1 MRAKRASQRAAA
13 LLCAAALLVNLIST
27 AWAASAFLRVG
38 SASAVP
44 GETRSVYVSGSNL
57 DKLAGVQGIV
67 SYDNTALELTGAAM
81 VGAFSALGTV
91 NTETAG
97 QVSFNGAC
105 LDGISG
111 SQNILRLDFR
121 VRPDAAAG
129 EYLLDIL
136 IENAYNTGLG
146 AVPLNGA
153 PGVFTVTEPQST
165 TKTLYFYSGSSVS
178 TLHKGEQVSITACTY
193 GSQGLAAGKLEFR
206 YDAAL
211 FTYVAAEPLAALSG
225 AVKSLDASRAGYVSA
240 AFASEEEIPGGELL
254 RLTLEAV
261 ADVDADTSVT
271 FAASE
276 LYDTALAAMNG
287 VGFTQA
293 LTLRKT
299 EVTPETPALRVTMP
313 AAARTDETITA
324 VAVLDSG
331 SGLAAADFCI
341 SYDTALLTCTG
352 VKVSAGMESVDGVCI
367 VTNPNFDGGQVKF
380 TFICEKGF
388 VDEAVLLTMTFQPE
402 KEGTVT
408 LTPAIATSAVG
419 ADRQPI
425 ALDMCAAS
433 CEVKDPFFEVT
444 FRDEDGTVL
453 SRQSVRYRA
462 AAVPPDAVKA
472 PDEAHHYELAGW
484 GGDYS
489 SITAD
494 AEFTARYTAIP
505 HTEVVDK
512 AVEPTCTKAGLTEGK
527 HCSVCGEVL
536 VEQEVVPAK
545 GHTEV
550 VDKAVEPTCTKTGLT
565 EGKHC
570 SVCGE
575 VLVEQTIVPA
585 KGHSWDSGKITIVPT
600 CTGTGVKTYTCTACA
615 ATRTETVSATGH
627 TVVTVAKVEPTCTQ
641 PGRAAGTKC
650 SVCGEVLSGL
660 TEIKATG
667 HTEVIDAA
675 VEPTCTKTGLTE
687 GKHCSVCNKVLV
699 KQTIVPAKGHSWD
712 SGKITIAPTC
722 TGTGVKTY
730 TCTACAATRTE
741 TVSATGHTVVTVA
754 KVEPTCTQPGR
765 AAGTKCSVCGEV
777 LSGLTEI
784 KATGHTEV
792 IDKAV
797 APTCTKTG
805 LTEGKHCSVCSAVL
819 VEQKVVPAKG
829 HIEVVD
835 KAVEPTCTET
845 GLTEGKHC
853 SVCGEVQVEQE
864 VVPAKGHTEVIDKAV
879 EPTCT
884 ETGLTEGK
892 HCSVCGAVLVE
903 QEIVPAKGH
912 TEVIDKTVKPT
923 CTETGLTEGKHCS
936 VCNKVLVKQTIVPAK
951 GHRWDG
957 GKITAAPT
965 CTGTGV
971 KTYTCTACAATRTE
985 TVSATGHTVV
995 TVAKVEPTCTQPGRA
1010 AGTKCSVC
1018 GEILSGLTEIKA
1030 TGHTEVIDAAVE
1042 PTCTETGL
1050 TEGKHCSVCNAVL
1063 VEQRVVPAKGHT
1075 EVVDKAVEPTCTE
1088 TGLAEGKHCSVCNA
1102 VLVEQ
1107 EVVPAKGHTEVID
1120 KAVEPTCTET
1130 GLTEGKRCS
1139 VCGEVLVKQEVVP
1152 AKGHTEVI
1160 DKAVEP
1166 TCTKMGLTEGKHCS
1180 VCNAVLVEQKVVPA
1194 KRHTEVIDKAVAPTC
1209 TKTGLTEGK
1218 HCSVCSAVL
1227 VEQEIVP
1234 AKGHIEVVDKA
1245 VEPTCT
1251 KTGLTEG
1258 KHCSVCSAVL
1268 VEQEIVPAKG
1278 HTEVVDKAVEP
1289 TCTETGLTEGKH
1301 CSVCGEVLVEQKVVP
1316 AKGHTEVIDKAVAPT
1331 CTKTGL
1337 TEGKHCSVC
1346 GEVLVEQEV
1355 VPAKGHTEVVDKAVE
1370 PTCTET
1376 GLTEGK
1382 HCSVCSAVLV
1392 EQEVVP
1398 AKGHTE
1404 VVDKAVEPTCTKTG
1418 LTEGKHC
1425 SVCGEVLVE
1434 QEVVPALGF
1443 TVSGSVAGVTDN
1455 AMVTLLKDGVVA
1467 ARGDVRADGGFLLSG
1482 LRIGAGTYTLRV
1494 DGGGCVAWEMPVAL
1508 SDDSG
1513 SANVACL
1520 LRRIGDV
1527 NGDGTGAEDALQCT
1541 LDLQTLYDYLALRQV
1556 PGSFCD
1562 SADAARNELLVRYFL
1577 RLADVNEDGQVDI
1590 LDYQRLY
1597 LLARNG

>member
-1 MRAKRASQRAAA
+1 MRAKCASRRAAA

-38 SASAVP
+38 SASAAP

-67 SYDNTALELTGAAM
+67 SYDSAALELTGAAM

-129 EYLLDIL
+129 EYLLGIL

-146 AVPLNGA
+146 TVPLSGA
-153 PGVFTVTEPQST
+153 SGVFTVTEPQST

-211 FTYVAAEPLAALSG
+211 FTCVAAEPLAALSG
-225 AVKSLDASRAGYVSA
+225 AVKSLDTSRAGYVSA

-324 VAVLDSG
+324 VAVLDRG

-352 VKVSAGMESVDGVCI
+352 VEVSAGMESVDGVCI

-388 VDEAVLLTMTFQPE
+388 VDEAVLLTMTFRPE

-408 LTPAIATSAVG
+408 LTPTVTTSAVG
-419 ADRQPI
+419 ADRRPI

-512 AVEPTCTKAGLTEGK
+512 AVEPTCTK
-527 HCSVCGEVL
+527 
-536 VEQEVVPAK
+536 
-545 GHTEV
+545 
-550 VDKAVEPTCTKTGLT
+550 
-565 EGKHC
+565 
-570 SVCGE
+570 
-575 VLVEQTIVPA
+575 
-585 KGHSWDSGKITIVPT
+585 
-600 CTGTGVKTYTCTACA
+600 
-615 ATRTETVSATGH
+615 
-627 TVVTVAKVEPTCTQ
+627 
-641 PGRAAGTKC
+641 
-650 SVCGEVLSGL
+650 
-660 TEIKATG
+660 
-667 HTEVIDAA
+667 
-675 VEPTCTKTGLTE
+675 
-687 GKHCSVCNKVLV
+687 
-699 KQTIVPAKGHSWD
+699 
-712 SGKITIAPTC
+712 
-722 TGTGVKTY
+722 
-730 TCTACAATRTE
+730 
-741 TVSATGHTVVTVA
+741 
-754 KVEPTCTQPGR
+754 
-765 AAGTKCSVCGEV
+765 
-777 LSGLTEI
+777 
-784 KATGHTEV
+784 
-792 IDKAV
+792 
-797 APTCTKTG
+797 
-805 LTEGKHCSVCSAVL
+805 
-819 VEQKVVPAKG
+819 
-829 HIEVVD
+829 
-835 KAVEPTCTET
+835 
-845 GLTEGKHC
+845 
-853 SVCGEVQVEQE
+853 
-864 VVPAKGHTEVIDKAV
+864 
-879 EPTCT
+879 
-884 ETGLTEGK
+884 
-892 HCSVCGAVLVE
+892 
-903 QEIVPAKGH
+903 
-912 TEVIDKTVKPT
+912 
-923 CTETGLTEGKHCS
+923 
-936 VCNKVLVKQTIVPAK
+936 
-951 GHRWDG
+951 
-957 GKITAAPT
+957 
-965 CTGTGV
+965 
-971 KTYTCTACAATRTE
+971 
-985 TVSATGHTVV
+985 
-995 TVAKVEPTCTQPGRA
+995 
-1010 AGTKCSVC
+1010 
-1018 GEILSGLTEIKA
+1018 
-1030 TGHTEVIDAAVE
+1030 
-1042 PTCTETGL
+1042 
-1050 TEGKHCSVCNAVL
+1050 
-1063 VEQRVVPAKGHT
+1063 
-1075 EVVDKAVEPTCTE
+1075 
-1088 TGLAEGKHCSVCNA
+1088 
-1102 VLVEQ
+1102 
-1107 EVVPAKGHTEVID
+1107 
-1120 KAVEPTCTET
+1120 
-1130 GLTEGKRCS
+1130 
-1139 VCGEVLVKQEVVP
+1139 
-1152 AKGHTEVI
+1152 
-1160 DKAVEP
+1160 
-1166 TCTKMGLTEGKHCS
+1166 
-1180 VCNAVLVEQKVVPA
+1180 
-1194 KRHTEVIDKAVAPTC
+1194 
-1209 TKTGLTEGK
+1209 TGLTEGK

-1227 VEQEIVP
+1227 VEQEI
-1234 AKGHIEVVDKA
+1234 
-1245 VEPTCT
+1245 
-1251 KTGLTEG
+1251 
-1258 KHCSVCSAVL
+1258 
-1268 VEQEIVPAKG
+1268 
-1278 HTEVVDKAVEP
+1278 
-1289 TCTETGLTEGKH
+1289 
-1301 CSVCGEVLVEQKVVP
+1301 
-1316 AKGHTEVIDKAVAPT
+1316 
-1331 CTKTGL
+1331 
-1337 TEGKHCSVC
+1337 
-1346 GEVLVEQEV
+1346 
-1355 VPAKGHTEVVDKAVE
+1355 
-1370 PTCTET
+1370 
-1376 GLTEGK
+1376 
-1382 HCSVCSAVLV
+1382 
-1392 EQEVVP
+1392 
-1398 AKGHTE
+1398 
-1404 VVDKAVEPTCTKTG
+1404 
-1418 LTEGKHC
+1418 
-1425 SVCGEVLVE
+1425 
-1434 QEVVPALGF
+1434 VPALGF

-1520 LRRIGDV
+1520 LLRIGDV

-1597 LLARNG
+1597 LLARNN

>member
-1 MRAKRASQRAAA
+1 MRAKRASRRAAA

-38 SASAVP
+38 SASAAP

-57 DKLAGVQGIV
+57 ESLAGVQGIV
-67 SYDNTALELTGAAM
+67 SYDDTALELTGAAM

-97 QVSFNGAC
+97 QVSFNGTC

-111 SQNILRLDFR
+111 SQSILRLDFR

-136 IENAYNTGLG
+136 IENAYNTDPV
-146 AVPLNGA
+146 AVPLSGA
-153 PGVFTVTEPQST
+153 SGVFTVTEPQST

-178 TLHKGEQVSITACTY
+178 TLHKGEQVSITARTN

-211 FTYVAAEPLAALSG
+211 FTCVAAEPLAALSG
-225 AVKSLDASRAGYVSA
+225 AVKSLDTSRAGYVSA

-287 VGFTQA
+287 IGFTQA

-313 AAARTDETITA
+313 AAARTDKTITA
-324 VAVLDSG
+324 VAVLDRG

-352 VKVSAGMESVDGVCI
+352 VKVNAGTESADSVYI
-367 VTNPNFDGGQVKF
+367 ETNPHTDGGQVKF

-388 VDEAVLLTMTFQPE
+388 ADEAVLLTMTFQPE

-419 ADRQPI
+419 ADRRPI

-512 AVEPTCTKAGLTEGK
+512 AVEPTCTK
-527 HCSVCGEVL
+527 
-536 VEQEVVPAK
+536 
-545 GHTEV
+545 
-550 VDKAVEPTCTKTGLT
+550 
-565 EGKHC
+565 
-570 SVCGE
+570 
-575 VLVEQTIVPA
+575 
-585 KGHSWDSGKITIVPT
+585 
-600 CTGTGVKTYTCTACA
+600 
-615 ATRTETVSATGH
+615 
-627 TVVTVAKVEPTCTQ
+627 
-641 PGRAAGTKC
+641 
-650 SVCGEVLSGL
+650 
-660 TEIKATG
+660 
-667 HTEVIDAA
+667 
-675 VEPTCTKTGLTE
+675 
-687 GKHCSVCNKVLV
+687 
-699 KQTIVPAKGHSWD
+699 
-712 SGKITIAPTC
+712 
-722 TGTGVKTY
+722 
-730 TCTACAATRTE
+730 
-741 TVSATGHTVVTVA
+741 
-754 KVEPTCTQPGR
+754 
-765 AAGTKCSVCGEV
+765 
-777 LSGLTEI
+777 
-784 KATGHTEV
+784 
-792 IDKAV
+792 
-797 APTCTKTG
+797 
-805 LTEGKHCSVCSAVL
+805 
-819 VEQKVVPAKG
+819 
-829 HIEVVD
+829 
-835 KAVEPTCTET
+835 
-845 GLTEGKHC
+845 
-853 SVCGEVQVEQE
+853 
-864 VVPAKGHTEVIDKAV
+864 
-879 EPTCT
+879 
-884 ETGLTEGK
+884 
-892 HCSVCGAVLVE
+892 
-903 QEIVPAKGH
+903 
-912 TEVIDKTVKPT
+912 
-923 CTETGLTEGKHCS
+923 
-936 VCNKVLVKQTIVPAK
+936 
-951 GHRWDG
+951 
-957 GKITAAPT
+957 
-965 CTGTGV
+965 
-971 KTYTCTACAATRTE
+971 
-985 TVSATGHTVV
+985 
-995 TVAKVEPTCTQPGRA
+995 
-1010 AGTKCSVC
+1010 
-1018 GEILSGLTEIKA
+1018 
-1030 TGHTEVIDAAVE
+1030 
-1042 PTCTETGL
+1042 
-1050 TEGKHCSVCNAVL
+1050 
-1063 VEQRVVPAKGHT
+1063 
-1075 EVVDKAVEPTCTE
+1075 
-1088 TGLAEGKHCSVCNA
+1088 
-1102 VLVEQ
+1102 
-1107 EVVPAKGHTEVID
+1107 
-1120 KAVEPTCTET
+1120 
-1130 GLTEGKRCS
+1130 
-1139 VCGEVLVKQEVVP
+1139 
-1152 AKGHTEVI
+1152 
-1160 DKAVEP
+1160 
-1166 TCTKMGLTEGKHCS
+1166 
-1180 VCNAVLVEQKVVPA
+1180 
-1194 KRHTEVIDKAVAPTC
+1194 
-1209 TKTGLTEGK
+1209 
-1218 HCSVCSAVL
+1218 
-1227 VEQEIVP
+1227 
-1234 AKGHIEVVDKA
+1234 
-1245 VEPTCT
+1245 
-1251 KTGLTEG
+1251 
-1258 KHCSVCSAVL
+1258 
-1268 VEQEIVPAKG
+1268 
-1278 HTEVVDKAVEP
+1278 
-1289 TCTETGLTEGKH
+1289 
-1301 CSVCGEVLVEQKVVP
+1301 
-1316 AKGHTEVIDKAVAPT
+1316 
-1331 CTKTGL
+1331 
-1337 TEGKHCSVC
+1337 
-1346 GEVLVEQEV
+1346 
-1355 VPAKGHTEVVDKAVE
+1355 
-1370 PTCTET
+1370 T

-1404 VVDKAVEPTCTKTG
+1404 VVEKAVEPTCTKTG

-1434 QEVVPALGF
+1434 QEVVKAKGHTEVIDGAVEPTCTKTGLTEGKHCSVCGEVLVEQEVVPELGF

-1520 LRRIGDV
+1520 LLRIGDV

>member
-1 MRAKRASQRAAA
+1 MKAKRASQRAAA

-38 SASAVP
+38 SASAAP

-67 SYDNTALELTGAAM
+67 SYDSAALELTGAAM

-91 NTETAG
+91 NAETAG

-111 SQNILRLDFR
+111 SQSILRLDFR
-121 VRPDAAAG
+121 VKADAAAG
-129 EYLLDIL
+129 DYLLDIL
-136 IENAYNTGLG
+136 IENAYNTGLT
-146 AVPLNGA
+146 AVPLNGVS
-153 PGVFTVTEPQST
+153 GVFTVTEPQST

-178 TLHKGEQVSITACTY
+178 TLHKGEQVSITARTY

-211 FTYVAAEPLAALSG
+211 FTCVAAEPLAALSG

-254 RLTLEAV
+254 RLTLEAA

-313 AAARTDETITA
+313 AAARTDETITV
-324 VAVLDSG
+324 VAVLDRG

-352 VKVSAGMESVDGVCI
+352 VKVSAGMESADSVYI
-367 VTNPNFDGGQVKF
+367 ETNPHTDGGQVKF
-380 TFICEKGF
+380 TFICAKGF
-388 VDEAVLLTMTFQPE
+388 ADGAELVTMTFQPK
-402 KEGTVT
+402 KEGAVT
-408 LTPAIATSAVG
+408 LTPTVTTSAVG
-419 ADRQPI
+419 ADRRPI

-433 CEVKDPFFEVT
+433 CEVKDPFFAVT

-512 AVEPTCTKAGLTEGK
+512 AVEPTCTETGLTEGKHCSVCGEVLMEQKVVPAKGHRWDGGKITAAPTCTKTGVKTYTCTECAATKTETVSATGHTAVAVAKVEPTCTQPGRAAGTKCSVCGEVLSGLTEIKATGHTEVIDKAVEPTCTETGMTEGKHCSVCSAVLVEQKVVPAKGHTEVVDKAVEPTCTKTGLTEGK

-570 SVCGE
+570 SVC
-575 VLVEQTIVPA
+575 
-585 KGHSWDSGKITIVPT
+585 
-600 CTGTGVKTYTCTACA
+600 
-615 ATRTETVSATGH
+615 SA
-627 TVVTVAKVEPTCTQ
+627 
-641 PGRAAGTKC
+641 
-650 SVCGEVLSGL
+650 
-660 TEIKATG
+660 
-667 HTEVIDAA
+667 
-675 VEPTCTKTGLTE
+675 
-687 GKHCSVCNKVLV
+687 
-699 KQTIVPAKGHSWD
+699 
-712 SGKITIAPTC
+712 
-722 TGTGVKTY
+722 
-730 TCTACAATRTE
+730 
-741 TVSATGHTVVTVA
+741 
-754 KVEPTCTQPGR
+754 
-765 AAGTKCSVCGEV
+765 
-777 LSGLTEI
+777 
-784 KATGHTEV
+784 
-792 IDKAV
+792 
-797 APTCTKTG
+797 
-805 LTEGKHCSVCSAVL
+805 
-819 VEQKVVPAKG
+819 
-829 HIEVVD
+829 
-835 KAVEPTCTET
+835 
-845 GLTEGKHC
+845 
-853 SVCGEVQVEQE
+853 
-864 VVPAKGHTEVIDKAV
+864 
-879 EPTCT
+879 
-884 ETGLTEGK
+884 
-892 HCSVCGAVLVE
+892 
-903 QEIVPAKGH
+903 
-912 TEVIDKTVKPT
+912 
-923 CTETGLTEGKHCS
+923 
-936 VCNKVLVKQTIVPAK
+936 
-951 GHRWDG
+951 
-957 GKITAAPT
+957 
-965 CTGTGV
+965 
-971 KTYTCTACAATRTE
+971 
-985 TVSATGHTVV
+985 
-995 TVAKVEPTCTQPGRA
+995 
-1010 AGTKCSVC
+1010 
-1018 GEILSGLTEIKA
+1018 
-1030 TGHTEVIDAAVE
+1030 
-1042 PTCTETGL
+1042 
-1050 TEGKHCSVCNAVL
+1050 
-1063 VEQRVVPAKGHT
+1063 
-1075 EVVDKAVEPTCTE
+1075 
-1088 TGLAEGKHCSVCNA
+1088 
-1102 VLVEQ
+1102 
-1107 EVVPAKGHTEVID
+1107 
-1120 KAVEPTCTET
+1120 
-1130 GLTEGKRCS
+1130 
-1139 VCGEVLVKQEVVP
+1139 VLVKQEVVP
-1152 AKGHTEVI
+1152 AKEHTEVI
-1160 DKAVEP
+1160 DKAVE
-1166 TCTKMGLTEGKHCS
+1166 
-1180 VCNAVLVEQKVVPA
+1180 
-1194 KRHTEVIDKAVAPTC
+1194 PTC

-1227 VEQEIVP
+1227 VEQEVVK
-1234 AKGHIEVVDKA
+1234 AKGHTEVIDKA

-1251 KTGLTEG
+1251 ETGLTEG

-1278 HTEVVDKAVEP
+1278 HTEVVDKA
-1289 TCTETGLTEGKH
+1289 
-1301 CSVCGEVLVEQKVVP
+1301 
-1316 AKGHTEVIDKAVAPT
+1316 A
-1331 CTKTGL
+1331 
-1337 TEGKHCSVC
+1337 
-1346 GEVLVEQEV
+1346 
-1355 VPAKGHTEVVDKAVE
+1355 E

-1392 EQEVVP
+1392 EQEVVK

-1404 VVDKAVEPTCTKTG
+1404 VIDGAVAPTCTKTGLTEGKHCSVCSAVLVEQEVVKAKGHTEAIDKAVEPTCTKTG

-1434 QEVVPALGF
+1434 QEIVPALGF

-1513 SANVACL
+1513 SANVDCL

-1562 SADAARNELLVRYFL
+1562 SADAARNEQLVRYFL

>member
-1 MRAKRASQRAAA
+1 MRAKRASRRAAA
-13 LLCAAALLVNLIST
+13 LLCAAALLVNLISA

-38 SASAVP
+38 SASAAP

-57 DKLAGVQGIV
+57 EALAGVQGIV
-67 SYDNTALELTGAAM
+67 SYDDTALELTGAAM

-97 QVSFNGAC
+97 QVSFNGTC

-129 EYLLDIL
+129 EYLLGIL
-136 IENAYNTGLG
+136 IENAYNTGLVTVSLSG
-146 AVPLNGA
+146 AS
-153 PGVFTVTEPQST
+153 GVFTVTEPQST

-178 TLHKGEQVSITACTY
+178 TLHKGEQVSITARTY

-211 FTYVAAEPLAALSG
+211 FTCVAAEPLSALSG
-225 AVKSLDASRAGYVSA
+225 AMKSLDTSRAGYVSA

-313 AAARTDETITA
+313 AAARTNETITA
-324 VAVLDSG
+324 VATLDSG

-367 VTNPNFDGGQVKF
+367 ETNPHTDGGQVKF
-380 TFICEKGF
+380 TFICAKGF
-388 VDEAVLLTMTFQPE
+388 ADGAELVTVTFQPK
-402 KEGTVT
+402 KEGAVT

-419 ADRQPI
+419 ADRRPI
-425 ALDMCAAS
+425 TLDMCAAS

-472 PDEAHHYELAGW
+472 PDAAHHYELAGW

-512 AVEPTCTKAGLTEGK
+512 AVEPTCT
-527 HCSVCGEVL
+527 
-536 VEQEVVPAK
+536 
-545 GHTEV
+545 
-550 VDKAVEPTCTKTGLT
+550 
-565 EGKHC
+565 
-570 SVCGE
+570 
-575 VLVEQTIVPA
+575 
-585 KGHSWDSGKITIVPT
+585 
-600 CTGTGVKTYTCTACA
+600 
-615 ATRTETVSATGH
+615 
-627 TVVTVAKVEPTCTQ
+627 
-641 PGRAAGTKC
+641 
-650 SVCGEVLSGL
+650 
-660 TEIKATG
+660 
-667 HTEVIDAA
+667 
-675 VEPTCTKTGLTE
+675 
-687 GKHCSVCNKVLV
+687 
-699 KQTIVPAKGHSWD
+699 
-712 SGKITIAPTC
+712 
-722 TGTGVKTY
+722 
-730 TCTACAATRTE
+730 
-741 TVSATGHTVVTVA
+741 
-754 KVEPTCTQPGR
+754 
-765 AAGTKCSVCGEV
+765 
-777 LSGLTEI
+777 
-784 KATGHTEV
+784 
-792 IDKAV
+792 
-797 APTCTKTG
+797 
-805 LTEGKHCSVCSAVL
+805 
-819 VEQKVVPAKG
+819 
-829 HIEVVD
+829 
-835 KAVEPTCTET
+835 
-845 GLTEGKHC
+845 
-853 SVCGEVQVEQE
+853 
-864 VVPAKGHTEVIDKAV
+864 
-879 EPTCT
+879 
-884 ETGLTEGK
+884 
-892 HCSVCGAVLVE
+892 
-903 QEIVPAKGH
+903 
-912 TEVIDKTVKPT
+912 
-923 CTETGLTEGKHCS
+923 
-936 VCNKVLVKQTIVPAK
+936 
-951 GHRWDG
+951 
-957 GKITAAPT
+957 
-965 CTGTGV
+965 
-971 KTYTCTACAATRTE
+971 
-985 TVSATGHTVV
+985 
-995 TVAKVEPTCTQPGRA
+995 
-1010 AGTKCSVC
+1010 
-1018 GEILSGLTEIKA
+1018 
-1030 TGHTEVIDAAVE
+1030 
-1042 PTCTETGL
+1042 ETGL

-1063 VEQRVVPAKGHT
+1063 VEQKVIPAKGHT
-1075 EVVDKAVEPTCTE
+1075 EVV
-1088 TGLAEGKHCSVCNA
+1088 
-1102 VLVEQ
+1102 
-1107 EVVPAKGHTEVID
+1107 
-1120 KAVEPTCTET
+1120 
-1130 GLTEGKRCS
+1130 
-1139 VCGEVLVKQEVVP
+1139 
-1152 AKGHTEVI
+1152 
-1160 DKAVEP
+1160 
-1166 TCTKMGLTEGKHCS
+1166 
-1180 VCNAVLVEQKVVPA
+1180 
-1194 KRHTEVIDKAVAPTC
+1194 DKAVAPTC

-1227 VEQEIVP
+1227 VEQE
-1234 AKGHIEVVDKA
+1234 
-1245 VEPTCT
+1245 
-1251 KTGLTEG
+1251 
-1258 KHCSVCSAVL
+1258 
-1268 VEQEIVPAKG
+1268 
-1278 HTEVVDKAVEP
+1278 
-1289 TCTETGLTEGKH
+1289 
-1301 CSVCGEVLVEQKVVP
+1301 VVP

-1346 GEVLVEQEV
+1346 GEVLVEQKV
-1355 VPAKGHTEVVDKAVE
+1355 VPE
-1370 PTCTET
+1370 
-1376 GLTEGK
+1376 
-1382 HCSVCSAVLV
+1382 
-1392 EQEVVP
+1392 
-1398 AKGHTE
+1398 
-1404 VVDKAVEPTCTKTG
+1404 
-1418 LTEGKHC
+1418 
-1425 SVCGEVLVE
+1425 
-1434 QEVVPALGF
+1434 LGF

-1520 LRRIGDV
+1520 LLRIGDV

-1597 LLARNG
+1597 LLARNS

>member
-1 MRAKRASQRAAA
+1 MKAKRASRRAAA

-38 SASAVP
+38 SASAAP

-67 SYDNTALELTGAAM
+67 SYDDTALELTGAAM

-129 EYLLDIL
+129 DYLLDIL
-136 IENAYNTGLG
+136 IENAYNTGLTT
-146 AVPLNGA
+146 VPLNGVS
-153 PGVFTVTEPQST
+153 GVFTVTEPQST
-165 TKTLYFYSGSSVS
+165 TKTLYFYGSSNAS
-178 TLHKGEQVSITACTY
+178 TLHKGEQVSITARTY

-211 FTYVAAEPLAALSG
+211 FTCVAAEPLSALSG
-225 AVKSLDASRAGYVSA
+225 AVKSLDTSRAGYVSA

-367 VTNPNFDGGQVKF
+367 ETNPKIDGGQVKF
-380 TFICEKGF
+380 TFICAKGF
-388 VDEAVLLTMTFQPE
+388 ADGAELVTVTFQPK
-402 KEGTVT
+402 KEGAVT
-408 LTPAIATSAVG
+408 LTPTVTTSAVG
-419 ADRQPI
+419 ADRRPI

-472 PDEAHHYELAGW
+472 PDEAHHYGLAGW

-512 AVEPTCTKAGLTEGK
+512 AVAPTCTKTGLTEGK
-527 HCSVCGEVL
+527 HCSVCNAVL
-536 VEQEVVPAK
+536 VEQKVVPAK

-550 VDKAVEPTCTKTGLT
+550 IDKAVEPTCTKTGLT

-570 SVCGE
+570 SVCNA
-575 VLVEQTIVPA
+575 VLVKQEV
-585 KGHSWDSGKITIVPT
+585 
-600 CTGTGVKTYTCTACA
+600 VKAN
-615 ATRTETVSATGH
+615 
-627 TVVTVAKVEPTCTQ
+627 
-641 PGRAAGTKC
+641 
-650 SVCGEVLSGL
+650 
-660 TEIKATG
+660 G
-667 HTEVIDAA
+667 HTEV
-675 VEPTCTKTGLTE
+675 V
-687 GKHCSVCNKVLV
+687 
-699 KQTIVPAKGHSWD
+699 
-712 SGKITIAPTC
+712 
-722 TGTGVKTY
+722 
-730 TCTACAATRTE
+730 
-741 TVSATGHTVVTVA
+741 
-754 KVEPTCTQPGR
+754 
-765 AAGTKCSVCGEV
+765 
-777 LSGLTEI
+777 
-784 KATGHTEV
+784 
-792 IDKAV
+792 DKAV

-805 LTEGKHCSVCSAVL
+805 LTEGKHCSVCNAVL
-819 VEQKVVPAKG
+819 VEQEVVKAKG

-835 KAVEPTCTET
+835 KAVEPTCT
-845 GLTEGKHC
+845 K
-853 SVCGEVQVEQE
+853 
-864 VVPAKGHTEVIDKAV
+864 
-879 EPTCT
+879 
-884 ETGLTEGK
+884 
-892 HCSVCGAVLVE
+892 
-903 QEIVPAKGH
+903 
-912 TEVIDKTVKPT
+912 
-923 CTETGLTEGKHCS
+923 TGLTEGKHCS

-985 TVSATGHTVV
+985 TVSATGHTAVA
-995 TVAKVEPTCTQPGRA
+995 VAKVEPTCTQPGRA

-1018 GEILSGLTEIKA
+1018 GGVLSGLTEIKA
-1030 TGHTEVIDAAVE
+1030 TGHTEVIDAAV
-1042 PTCTETGL
+1042 
-1050 TEGKHCSVCNAVL
+1050 A
-1063 VEQRVVPAKGHT
+1063 
-1075 EVVDKAVEPTCTE
+1075 
-1088 TGLAEGKHCSVCNA
+1088 
-1102 VLVEQ
+1102 
-1107 EVVPAKGHTEVID
+1107 
-1120 KAVEPTCTET
+1120 
-1130 GLTEGKRCS
+1130 
-1139 VCGEVLVKQEVVP
+1139 
-1152 AKGHTEVI
+1152 
-1160 DKAVEP
+1160 
-1166 TCTKMGLTEGKHCS
+1166 
-1180 VCNAVLVEQKVVPA
+1180 
-1194 KRHTEVIDKAVAPTC
+1194 
-1209 TKTGLTEGK
+1209 
-1218 HCSVCSAVL
+1218 
-1227 VEQEIVP
+1227 
-1234 AKGHIEVVDKA
+1234 
-1245 VEPTCT
+1245 
-1251 KTGLTEG
+1251 
-1258 KHCSVCSAVL
+1258 
-1268 VEQEIVPAKG
+1268 
-1278 HTEVVDKAVEP
+1278 
-1289 TCTETGLTEGKH
+1289 
-1301 CSVCGEVLVEQKVVP
+1301 
-1316 AKGHTEVIDKAVAPT
+1316 
-1331 CTKTGL
+1331 
-1337 TEGKHCSVC
+1337 
-1346 GEVLVEQEV
+1346 
-1355 VPAKGHTEVVDKAVE
+1355 

-1392 EQEVVP
+1392 EQEVVK
-1398 AKGHTE
+1398 ANGHTE
-1404 VVDKAVEPTCTKTG
+1404 VVDKAVTPTCTKTG

-1425 SVCGEVLVE
+1425 SVCSSVLVE
-1434 QEVVPALGF
+1434 QEIVPALGF

-1494 DGGGCVAWEMPVAL
+1494 DSGGCVAWEMPVAL

-1520 LRRIGDV
+1520 LLRIGDV

-1562 SADAARNELLVRYFL
+1562 SADGARNELLVRYFL

>member
-1 MRAKRASQRAAA
+1 MKAKRASQRAAA

-38 SASAVP
+38 SASAAP
-44 GETRSVYVSGSNL
+44 GETHSVYVSGSNL
-57 DKLAGVQGIV
+57 EALAGVQGIV
-67 SYDNTALELTGAAM
+67 SYDDTALELAGAAM

-136 IENAYNTGLG
+136 IENAYNTGLVTVSLSG
-146 AVPLNGA
+146 AS
-153 PGVFTVTEPQST
+153 GVFTVTEPQST

-178 TLHKGEQVSITACTY
+178 TLHKGEQVSITARTY

-211 FTYVAAEPLAALSG
+211 FTCVAAEPLSALSG
-225 AVKSLDASRAGYVSA
+225 AMKSLDTSRAGYVSA

-313 AAARTDETITA
+313 AAARTDEAITA
-324 VAVLDSG
+324 VAVLDRG

-352 VKVSAGMESVDGVCI
+352 VEKSADMENADGVCI
-367 VTNPNFDGGQVKF
+367 ETNPKIDGGQVKF
-380 TFICEKGF
+380 TFICAKGF
-388 VDEAVLLTMTFQPE
+388 ADGAELVTMTFQPK
-402 KEGTVT
+402 KEGAVT
-408 LTPAIATSAVG
+408 LTPTVTTSAVG
-419 ADRQPI
+419 ADRRPI

-512 AVEPTCTKAGLTEGK
+512 AVEPTCTKTGLTEGK

-536 VEQEVVPAK
+536 VEQEVVKAK

-550 VDKAVEPTCTKTGLT
+550 VDKAVEPTCTK
-565 EGKHC
+565 
-570 SVCGE
+570 
-575 VLVEQTIVPA
+575 
-585 KGHSWDSGKITIVPT
+585 
-600 CTGTGVKTYTCTACA
+600 
-615 ATRTETVSATGH
+615 
-627 TVVTVAKVEPTCTQ
+627 
-641 PGRAAGTKC
+641 
-650 SVCGEVLSGL
+650 
-660 TEIKATG
+660 
-667 HTEVIDAA
+667 
-675 VEPTCTKTGLTE
+675 
-687 GKHCSVCNKVLV
+687 
-699 KQTIVPAKGHSWD
+699 
-712 SGKITIAPTC
+712 
-722 TGTGVKTY
+722 
-730 TCTACAATRTE
+730 
-741 TVSATGHTVVTVA
+741 
-754 KVEPTCTQPGR
+754 
-765 AAGTKCSVCGEV
+765 
-777 LSGLTEI
+777 
-784 KATGHTEV
+784 
-792 IDKAV
+792 
-797 APTCTKTG
+797 
-805 LTEGKHCSVCSAVL
+805 
-819 VEQKVVPAKG
+819 
-829 HIEVVD
+829 
-835 KAVEPTCTET
+835 
-845 GLTEGKHC
+845 
-853 SVCGEVQVEQE
+853 
-864 VVPAKGHTEVIDKAV
+864 
-879 EPTCT
+879 
-884 ETGLTEGK
+884 
-892 HCSVCGAVLVE
+892 
-903 QEIVPAKGH
+903 
-912 TEVIDKTVKPT
+912 
-923 CTETGLTEGKHCS
+923 
-936 VCNKVLVKQTIVPAK
+936 
-951 GHRWDG
+951 
-957 GKITAAPT
+957 
-965 CTGTGV
+965 
-971 KTYTCTACAATRTE
+971 
-985 TVSATGHTVV
+985 
-995 TVAKVEPTCTQPGRA
+995 
-1010 AGTKCSVC
+1010 
-1018 GEILSGLTEIKA
+1018 
-1030 TGHTEVIDAAVE
+1030 
-1042 PTCTETGL
+1042 
-1050 TEGKHCSVCNAVL
+1050 
-1063 VEQRVVPAKGHT
+1063 
-1075 EVVDKAVEPTCTE
+1075 
-1088 TGLAEGKHCSVCNA
+1088 
-1102 VLVEQ
+1102 
-1107 EVVPAKGHTEVID
+1107 
-1120 KAVEPTCTET
+1120 
-1130 GLTEGKRCS
+1130 
-1139 VCGEVLVKQEVVP
+1139 
-1152 AKGHTEVI
+1152 
-1160 DKAVEP
+1160 
-1166 TCTKMGLTEGKHCS
+1166 
-1180 VCNAVLVEQKVVPA
+1180 
-1194 KRHTEVIDKAVAPTC
+1194 
-1209 TKTGLTEGK
+1209 
-1218 HCSVCSAVL
+1218 
-1227 VEQEIVP
+1227 
-1234 AKGHIEVVDKA
+1234 
-1245 VEPTCT
+1245 
-1251 KTGLTEG
+1251 
-1258 KHCSVCSAVL
+1258 
-1268 VEQEIVPAKG
+1268 
-1278 HTEVVDKAVEP
+1278 
-1289 TCTETGLTEGKH
+1289 TGLTEGKH

-1331 CTKTGL
+1331 CTKAGL

-1346 GEVLVEQEV
+1346 N
-1355 VPAKGHTEVVDKAVE
+1355 
-1370 PTCTET
+1370 
-1376 GLTEGK
+1376 
-1382 HCSVCSAVLV
+1382 AVLV
-1392 EQEVVP
+1392 EQEI
-1398 AKGHTE
+1398 
-1404 VVDKAVEPTCTKTG
+1404 
-1418 LTEGKHC
+1418 
-1425 SVCGEVLVE
+1425 
-1434 QEVVPALGF
+1434 VPALGF

-1513 SANVACL
+1513 SANVDCL
-1520 LRRIGDV
+1520 LLRIGDV

>member
-1 MRAKRASQRAAA
+1 MRAKRASRRAAA

-38 SASAVP
+38 SASAAP

-57 DKLAGVQGIV
+57 EALAGVQGIV
-67 SYDNTALELTGAAM
+67 SYDDTALELTGAAM

-97 QVSFNGAC
+97 QVSFNGTC

-111 SQNILRLDFR
+111 SQSILRLDFR

-129 EYLLDIL
+129 EYLLGIL
-136 IENAYNTGLG
+136 IENAYNTGLVT
-146 AVPLNGA
+146 VPLSGA
-153 PGVFTVTEPQST
+153 SGVFAVTEPQTT

-178 TLHKGEQVSITACTY
+178 TLHKGEQVSITARTY

-211 FTYVAAEPLAALSG
+211 FTCVAAEPLAALSG
-225 AVKSLDASRAGYVSA
+225 AMKSLDTSRAGYVSA

-254 RLTLEAV
+254 RLTLEAA

-287 VGFTQA
+287 VGFTRTLA
-293 LTLRKT
+293 LRKA
-299 EVTPETPALRVTMP
+299 EVTPEVPALRVTMP

-324 VAVLDSG
+324 VAVLDRG

-388 VDEAVLLTMTFQPE
+388 ADEAVLLTMTFQPE

-408 LTPAIATSAVG
+408 LTPTVTTSAVG
-419 ADRQPI
+419 ADRRPI

-512 AVEPTCTKAGLTEGK
+512 AVEPTCTETGLTEGKHCSVCSAVLVEQKVVPAKGHTEVIDKAVEPTCTETGLTEGKHCSVCSAVLVEQEVVKAKGHTEVIDKAVEPTCTKTGLTEGKHCSVCSAVLVEQEVVPAKGHTEVIDKAVEPTCTETGLTEGK

-536 VEQEVVPAK
+536 VEQEIVPAKGHTEVVDKAVEPTCTKTGLTEGKHCSVCSAVLVKQEVVPAKGHTEVIDKAVAPTCTKTGLTEGKHCSVCSAVLVEQKVVPAK

-570 SVCGE
+570 SVCNK
-575 VLVEQTIVPA
+575 VLVKQTIVPA

-600 CTGTGVKTYTCTACA
+600 CTKTGVKTYTCTECA

-675 VEPTCTKTGLTE
+675 V
-687 GKHCSVCNKVLV
+687 
-699 KQTIVPAKGHSWD
+699 
-712 SGKITIAPTC
+712 
-722 TGTGVKTY
+722 
-730 TCTACAATRTE
+730 
-741 TVSATGHTVVTVA
+741 
-754 KVEPTCTQPGR
+754 
-765 AAGTKCSVCGEV
+765 
-777 LSGLTEI
+777 
-784 KATGHTEV
+784 
-792 IDKAV
+792 

-819 VEQKVVPAKG
+819 VEQKVV
-829 HIEVVD
+829 
-835 KAVEPTCTET
+835 
-845 GLTEGKHC
+845 L
-853 SVCGEVQVEQE
+853 
-864 VVPAKGHTEVIDKAV
+864 AKGHT
-879 EPTCT
+879 
-884 ETGLTEGK
+884 G
-892 HCSVCGAVLVE
+892 
-903 QEIVPAKGH
+903 
-912 TEVIDKTVKPT
+912 
-923 CTETGLTEGKHCS
+923 
-936 VCNKVLVKQTIVPAK
+936 
-951 GHRWDG
+951 
-957 GKITAAPT
+957 
-965 CTGTGV
+965 
-971 KTYTCTACAATRTE
+971 
-985 TVSATGHTVV
+985 
-995 TVAKVEPTCTQPGRA
+995 
-1010 AGTKCSVC
+1010 
-1018 GEILSGLTEIKA
+1018 
-1030 TGHTEVIDAAVE
+1030 
-1042 PTCTETGL
+1042 
-1050 TEGKHCSVCNAVL
+1050 
-1063 VEQRVVPAKGHT
+1063 
-1075 EVVDKAVEPTCTE
+1075 
-1088 TGLAEGKHCSVCNA
+1088 
-1102 VLVEQ
+1102 
-1107 EVVPAKGHTEVID
+1107 
-1120 KAVEPTCTET
+1120 
-1130 GLTEGKRCS
+1130 
-1139 VCGEVLVKQEVVP
+1139 
-1152 AKGHTEVI
+1152 
-1160 DKAVEP
+1160 
-1166 TCTKMGLTEGKHCS
+1166 
-1180 VCNAVLVEQKVVPA
+1180 
-1194 KRHTEVIDKAVAPTC
+1194 
-1209 TKTGLTEGK
+1209 
-1218 HCSVCSAVL
+1218 
-1227 VEQEIVP
+1227 
-1234 AKGHIEVVDKA
+1234 VVDKA

-1268 VEQEIVPAKG
+1268 VEQKVVPAKG

-1301 CSVCGEVLVEQKVVP
+1301 CSVCGEVLVEQ
-1316 AKGHTEVIDKAVAPT
+1316 
-1331 CTKTGL
+1331 
-1337 TEGKHCSVC
+1337 
-1346 GEVLVEQEV
+1346 
-1355 VPAKGHTEVVDKAVE
+1355 
-1370 PTCTET
+1370 
-1376 GLTEGK
+1376 
-1382 HCSVCSAVLV
+1382 
-1392 EQEVVP
+1392 
-1398 AKGHTE
+1398 
-1404 VVDKAVEPTCTKTG
+1404 
-1418 LTEGKHC
+1418 
-1425 SVCGEVLVE
+1425 
-1434 QEVVPALGF
+1434 EVVPALGF
-1443 TVSGSVAGVTDN
+1443 TVSGSVAGATDN

-1513 SANVACL
+1513 SANVACWL
-1520 LRRIGDV
+1520 LRIGDV

-1562 SADAARNELLVRYFL
+1562 STDAARNELLVRYFL
-1577 RLADVNEDGQVDI
+1577 RLADVNADGRVDI

>member
-1 MRAKRASQRAAA
+1 MRAKRASRRAAA

-57 DKLAGVQGIV
+57 EALAGVEGIV

-97 QVSFNGAC
+97 QVSFNGTC

-111 SQNILRLDFR
+111 SQSILRLDFR
-121 VRPDAAAG
+121 VKADAAPG
-129 EYLLDIL
+129 DYLLDIL

-146 AVPLNGA
+146 TVSLSGA
-153 PGVFTVTEPQST
+153 SGVFTVTEPQST
-165 TKTLYFYSGSSVS
+165 TKTLYFYGSSDAS
-178 TLHKGEQVSITACTY
+178 ALHKGEKVTVTACTY

-211 FTYVAAEPLAALSG
+211 FTCVAAEPLAALSG
-225 AVKSLDASRAGYVSA
+225 AVKSLDTSRAGYVSA

-287 VGFTQA
+287 VGFTRTLA
-293 LTLRKT
+293 LRKA
-299 EVTPETPALRVTMP
+299 EVTPEVPALRVTMP

-324 VAVLDSG
+324 VAVLDRG

-408 LTPAIATSAVG
+408 LTPAITTSAVG
-419 ADRQPI
+419 ADRRPI

-453 SRQSVRYRA
+453 SRQSVRYRTA
-462 AAVPPDAVKA
+462 ATPPDAVKA

-505 HTEVVDK
+505 HTE
-512 AVEPTCTKAGLTEGK
+512 A
-527 HCSVCGEVL
+527 
-536 VEQEVVPAK
+536 
-545 GHTEV
+545 
-550 VDKAVEPTCTKTGLT
+550 
-565 EGKHC
+565 
-570 SVCGE
+570 
-575 VLVEQTIVPA
+575 
-585 KGHSWDSGKITIVPT
+585 
-600 CTGTGVKTYTCTACA
+600 
-615 ATRTETVSATGH
+615 
-627 TVVTVAKVEPTCTQ
+627 
-641 PGRAAGTKC
+641 
-650 SVCGEVLSGL
+650 
-660 TEIKATG
+660 
-667 HTEVIDAA
+667 
-675 VEPTCTKTGLTE
+675 
-687 GKHCSVCNKVLV
+687 
-699 KQTIVPAKGHSWD
+699 
-712 SGKITIAPTC
+712 
-722 TGTGVKTY
+722 
-730 TCTACAATRTE
+730 
-741 TVSATGHTVVTVA
+741 
-754 KVEPTCTQPGR
+754 
-765 AAGTKCSVCGEV
+765 
-777 LSGLTEI
+777 
-784 KATGHTEV
+784 
-792 IDKAV
+792 
-797 APTCTKTG
+797 
-805 LTEGKHCSVCSAVL
+805 
-819 VEQKVVPAKG
+819 
-829 HIEVVD
+829 
-835 KAVEPTCTET
+835 
-845 GLTEGKHC
+845 
-853 SVCGEVQVEQE
+853 
-864 VVPAKGHTEVIDKAV
+864 
-879 EPTCT
+879 
-884 ETGLTEGK
+884 
-892 HCSVCGAVLVE
+892 
-903 QEIVPAKGH
+903 
-912 TEVIDKTVKPT
+912 
-923 CTETGLTEGKHCS
+923 
-936 VCNKVLVKQTIVPAK
+936 
-951 GHRWDG
+951 
-957 GKITAAPT
+957 
-965 CTGTGV
+965 
-971 KTYTCTACAATRTE
+971 
-985 TVSATGHTVV
+985 
-995 TVAKVEPTCTQPGRA
+995 
-1010 AGTKCSVC
+1010 
-1018 GEILSGLTEIKA
+1018 
-1030 TGHTEVIDAAVE
+1030 
-1042 PTCTETGL
+1042 
-1050 TEGKHCSVCNAVL
+1050 
-1063 VEQRVVPAKGHT
+1063 
-1075 EVVDKAVEPTCTE
+1075 
-1088 TGLAEGKHCSVCNA
+1088 
-1102 VLVEQ
+1102 
-1107 EVVPAKGHTEVID
+1107 
-1120 KAVEPTCTET
+1120 
-1130 GLTEGKRCS
+1130 
-1139 VCGEVLVKQEVVP
+1139 
-1152 AKGHTEVI
+1152 
-1160 DKAVEP
+1160 
-1166 TCTKMGLTEGKHCS
+1166 
-1180 VCNAVLVEQKVVPA
+1180 
-1194 KRHTEVIDKAVAPTC
+1194 
-1209 TKTGLTEGK
+1209 
-1218 HCSVCSAVL
+1218 
-1227 VEQEIVP
+1227 
-1234 AKGHIEVVDKA
+1234 VDKA

-1268 VEQEIVPAKG
+1268 VEQEVVKANG
-1278 HTEVVDKAVEP
+1278 HTEVVDKAVAP
-1289 TCTETGLTEGKH
+1289 TCTKTGLTEGKH
-1301 CSVCGEVLVEQKVVP
+1301 CSVCSAVLVEQEVVP

-1355 VPAKGHTEVVDKAVE
+1355 VPA
-1370 PTCTET
+1370 
-1376 GLTEGK
+1376 
-1382 HCSVCSAVLV
+1382 
-1392 EQEVVP
+1392 
-1398 AKGHTE
+1398 
-1404 VVDKAVEPTCTKTG
+1404 
-1418 LTEGKHC
+1418 
-1425 SVCGEVLVE
+1425 
-1434 QEVVPALGF
+1434 LGF
-1443 TVSGSVAGVTDN
+1443 TVSGSVDGATDN

-1520 LRRIGDV
+1520 LLRIGDV

>member
-38 SASAVP
+38 SASAAP

-67 SYDNTALELTGAAM
+67 SYDDTALELTGAAM

-129 EYLLDIL
+129 EYLLSIL
-136 IENAYNTGLG
+136 IENAYNTGLVTVSLSG
-146 AVPLNGA
+146 AS
-153 PGVFTVTEPQST
+153 GVFTVTEPQST

-178 TLHKGEQVSITACTY
+178 TLHKGEQVSITARTY

-211 FTYVAAEPLAALSG
+211 FTCVAAEPLAALSG
-225 AVKSLDASRAGYVSA
+225 AMKSLDTSRAGYVSA

-287 VGFTQA
+287 IGFTQV
-293 LTLRKT
+293 LTLRKA
-299 EVTPETPALRVTMP
+299 EVTPEVPALRVTMP

-324 VAVLDSG
+324 VVTLDSG

-341 SYDTALLTCTG
+341 FYDTALLTCTG

-367 VTNPNFDGGQVKF
+367 ETNPHTDGGQVKF
-380 TFICEKGF
+380 TFICAKGF
-388 VDEAVLLTMTFQPE
+388 ADGAELVTMTFQPK
-402 KEGTVT
+402 KEGAVT

-433 CEVKDPFFEVT
+433 CEVKDPFFAVT

-512 AVEPTCTKAGLTEGK
+512 AVEPTCTKTGMTEGKHCSVCSAVLVEQEVVPAKGHTEVIDKAVEPTCTETGLTEGK
-527 HCSVCGEVL
+527 HCSVCNAVL
-536 VEQEVVPAK
+536 VEQEVVPAKGHTEVVDKAVEPTCTETGLTEGKHCSVCSAVLAEQEIVPAK

-570 SVCGE
+570 SVCSA
-575 VLVEQTIVPA
+575 VLVEQKVVPA
-585 KGHSWDSGKITIVPT
+585 KGHTD
-600 CTGTGVKTYTCTACA
+600 
-615 ATRTETVSATGH
+615 
-627 TVVTVAKVEPTCTQ
+627 
-641 PGRAAGTKC
+641 
-650 SVCGEVLSGL
+650 
-660 TEIKATG
+660 
-667 HTEVIDAA
+667 VIDEA

-687 GKHCSVCNKVLV
+687 GKHCSVCNAVLV
-699 KQTIVPAKGHSWD
+699 EQEVVKAKGHTEVVDKAVEPTCTETGLTEGKHCSVCSAVLVEQTIVPAKGHSWD

-741 TVSATGHTVVTVA
+741 TVSATGHTAVAVAKVEPTCTQPGRAAGTKCSVCGEVLSGLTEIKATGHTEVIDKAVAPTCTETGLTEGKHCSVCGEVLVEQEVVKAKGHTEVVDKAVEPTCTKTGLTEGKHCSVCSAVLVEQKVVPAKGHTEVIDKAVEPTCTKTGLTEGKHCSVCNAVLVEQEIVPAKGHTEVIDKAVEPTCTKTGLTEGKHCSVCSAVLEEQKVVPAKGHTEVIDKAVEPTCTETGLTEGKHCSVCSAVLVEQKVVPAKGHTEVIDKAVEPTCTETGLTEGKHCSVCNAVLVEQKVVPAKGHTEVIDKAVAPTCTKTGLTEGKHCSVCNKVLVKQTIVPARGHNWDSGKITIVPTCTGTGVKTYTCTECDATKTETVSATGHTAVAVA

-805 LTEGKHCSVCSAVL
+805 LTEGKHCSACNKVL
-819 VEQKVVPAKG
+819 VEQK
-829 HIEVVD
+829 
-835 KAVEPTCTET
+835 
-845 GLTEGKHC
+845 
-853 SVCGEVQVEQE
+853 
-864 VVPAKGHTEVIDKAV
+864 
-879 EPTCT
+879 
-884 ETGLTEGK
+884 
-892 HCSVCGAVLVE
+892 
-903 QEIVPAKGH
+903 
-912 TEVIDKTVKPT
+912 
-923 CTETGLTEGKHCS
+923 
-936 VCNKVLVKQTIVPAK
+936 
-951 GHRWDG
+951 
-957 GKITAAPT
+957 
-965 CTGTGV
+965 
-971 KTYTCTACAATRTE
+971 
-985 TVSATGHTVV
+985 
-995 TVAKVEPTCTQPGRA
+995 
-1010 AGTKCSVC
+1010 
-1018 GEILSGLTEIKA
+1018 
-1030 TGHTEVIDAAVE
+1030 
-1042 PTCTETGL
+1042 
-1050 TEGKHCSVCNAVL
+1050 
-1063 VEQRVVPAKGHT
+1063 
-1075 EVVDKAVEPTCTE
+1075 
-1088 TGLAEGKHCSVCNA
+1088 
-1102 VLVEQ
+1102 
-1107 EVVPAKGHTEVID
+1107 
-1120 KAVEPTCTET
+1120 
-1130 GLTEGKRCS
+1130 
-1139 VCGEVLVKQEVVP
+1139 
-1152 AKGHTEVI
+1152 
-1160 DKAVEP
+1160 
-1166 TCTKMGLTEGKHCS
+1166 
-1180 VCNAVLVEQKVVPA
+1180 
-1194 KRHTEVIDKAVAPTC
+1194 
-1209 TKTGLTEGK
+1209 
-1218 HCSVCSAVL
+1218 
-1227 VEQEIVP
+1227 
-1234 AKGHIEVVDKA
+1234 
-1245 VEPTCT
+1245 
-1251 KTGLTEG
+1251 
-1258 KHCSVCSAVL
+1258 
-1268 VEQEIVPAKG
+1268 
-1278 HTEVVDKAVEP
+1278 
-1289 TCTETGLTEGKH
+1289 
-1301 CSVCGEVLVEQKVVP
+1301 
-1316 AKGHTEVIDKAVAPT
+1316 
-1331 CTKTGL
+1331 
-1337 TEGKHCSVC
+1337 
-1346 GEVLVEQEV
+1346 
-1355 VPAKGHTEVVDKAVE
+1355 
-1370 PTCTET
+1370 
-1376 GLTEGK
+1376 
-1382 HCSVCSAVLV
+1382 
-1392 EQEVVP
+1392 
-1398 AKGHTE
+1398 
-1404 VVDKAVEPTCTKTG
+1404 
-1418 LTEGKHC
+1418 
-1425 SVCGEVLVE
+1425 
-1434 QEVVPALGF
+1434 VVPALGF

-1467 ARGDVRADGGFLLSG
+1467 ARGDVRADGVFLLPG

-1520 LRRIGDV
+1520 LLRIGDV

>member
-1 MRAKRASQRAAA
+1 MKAKRASRRAAA

-38 SASAVP
+38 SASAAP

-67 SYDNTALELTGAAM
+67 SYDSAALELTGAAM

-97 QVSFNGAC
+97 RVSFNGAC

-111 SQNILRLDFR
+111 SQSILRLDFR
-121 VRPDAAAG
+121 VKADAAPG
-129 EYLLDIL
+129 DYLLDIL
-136 IENAYNTGLG
+136 IENAYNTDPV
-146 AVPLNGA
+146 AVPLSGA
-153 PGVFTVTEPQST
+153 SGVFTVTEPQPA

-178 TLHKGEQVSITACTY
+178 TLHKGEQVSITARTY

-206 YDAAL
+206 YDTAL
-211 FTYVAAEPLAALSG
+211 FTCVAAEPLSALSG
-225 AVKSLDASRAGYVSA
+225 AMKSLDISRAGYVSA

-299 EVTPETPALRVTMP
+299 EVTPEVPALRVTMP

-324 VAVLDSG
+324 VAVLDRG

-512 AVEPTCTKAGLTEGK
+512 AVA
-527 HCSVCGEVL
+527 
-536 VEQEVVPAK
+536 
-545 GHTEV
+545 
-550 VDKAVEPTCTKTGLT
+550 
-565 EGKHC
+565 
-570 SVCGE
+570 
-575 VLVEQTIVPA
+575 
-585 KGHSWDSGKITIVPT
+585 
-600 CTGTGVKTYTCTACA
+600 
-615 ATRTETVSATGH
+615 
-627 TVVTVAKVEPTCTQ
+627 
-641 PGRAAGTKC
+641 
-650 SVCGEVLSGL
+650 
-660 TEIKATG
+660 
-667 HTEVIDAA
+667 
-675 VEPTCTKTGLTE
+675 
-687 GKHCSVCNKVLV
+687 
-699 KQTIVPAKGHSWD
+699 
-712 SGKITIAPTC
+712 
-722 TGTGVKTY
+722 
-730 TCTACAATRTE
+730 
-741 TVSATGHTVVTVA
+741 
-754 KVEPTCTQPGR
+754 
-765 AAGTKCSVCGEV
+765 
-777 LSGLTEI
+777 
-784 KATGHTEV
+784 
-792 IDKAV
+792 
-797 APTCTKTG
+797 
-805 LTEGKHCSVCSAVL
+805 
-819 VEQKVVPAKG
+819 
-829 HIEVVD
+829 
-835 KAVEPTCTET
+835 PTCTET

-853 SVCGEVQVEQE
+853 S
-864 VVPAKGHTEVIDKAV
+864 A
-879 EPTCT
+879 
-884 ETGLTEGK
+884 
-892 HCSVCGAVLVE
+892 CS
-903 QEIVPAKGH
+903 
-912 TEVIDKTVKPT
+912 
-923 CTETGLTEGKHCS
+923 
-936 VCNKVLVKQTIVPAK
+936 
-951 GHRWDG
+951 
-957 GKITAAPT
+957 
-965 CTGTGV
+965 
-971 KTYTCTACAATRTE
+971 
-985 TVSATGHTVV
+985 
-995 TVAKVEPTCTQPGRA
+995 
-1010 AGTKCSVC
+1010 
-1018 GEILSGLTEIKA
+1018 
-1030 TGHTEVIDAAVE
+1030 
-1042 PTCTETGL
+1042 
-1050 TEGKHCSVCNAVL
+1050 
-1063 VEQRVVPAKGHT
+1063 
-1075 EVVDKAVEPTCTE
+1075 
-1088 TGLAEGKHCSVCNA
+1088 A

-1107 EVVPAKGHTEVID
+1107 EVVKAKGHI
-1120 KAVEPTCTET
+1120 
-1130 GLTEGKRCS
+1130 
-1139 VCGEVLVKQEVVP
+1139 EVV
-1152 AKGHTEVI
+1152 
-1160 DKAVEP
+1160 
-1166 TCTKMGLTEGKHCS
+1166 
-1180 VCNAVLVEQKVVPA
+1180 
-1194 KRHTEVIDKAVAPTC
+1194 DKAVAPTC
-1209 TKTGLTEGK
+1209 TKTGLSEGK

-1227 VEQEIVP
+1227 VEQE
-1234 AKGHIEVVDKA
+1234 A
-1245 VEPTCT
+1245 
-1251 KTGLTEG
+1251 
-1258 KHCSVCSAVL
+1258 
-1268 VEQEIVPAKG
+1268 
-1278 HTEVVDKAVEP
+1278 
-1289 TCTETGLTEGKH
+1289 
-1301 CSVCGEVLVEQKVVP
+1301 
-1316 AKGHTEVIDKAVAPT
+1316 
-1331 CTKTGL
+1331 
-1337 TEGKHCSVC
+1337 
-1346 GEVLVEQEV
+1346 
-1355 VPAKGHTEVVDKAVE
+1355 
-1370 PTCTET
+1370 
-1376 GLTEGK
+1376 
-1382 HCSVCSAVLV
+1382 
-1392 EQEVVP
+1392 
-1398 AKGHTE
+1398 
-1404 VVDKAVEPTCTKTG
+1404 
-1418 LTEGKHC
+1418 
-1425 SVCGEVLVE
+1425 
-1434 QEVVPALGF
+1434 VPALGF

-1520 LRRIGDV
+1520 LLRIGDV
-1527 NGDGTGAEDALQCT
+1527 NGDRTGAEDALRCT

>member
-1 MRAKRASQRAAA
+1 MKAKRASQRAAA

-38 SASAVP
+38 SASAAP

-67 SYDNTALELTGAAM
+67 SYDDTALELTGAAM

-97 QVSFNGAC
+97 QVSFNGTC

-111 SQNILRLDFR
+111 SQSILRLDFR
-121 VRPDAAAG
+121 VRPDAAPG
-129 EYLLDIL
+129 DYLLDIL
-136 IENAYNTGLG
+136 IENAYNTDRATVTLSG
-146 AVPLNGA
+146 AS
-153 PGVFTVTEPQST
+153 GVFTVTEPQST
-165 TKTLYFYSGSSVS
+165 TETLYFYGSSDAS
-178 TLHKGEQVSITACTY
+178 ALHKGEKVTVTACTY

-211 FTYVAAEPLAALSG
+211 FTCVAAEPLSALSG
-225 AVKSLDASRAGYVSA
+225 AMKSLDTSRAGYVSA

-254 RLTLEAV
+254 RLTLEAA

-287 VGFTQA
+287 IGFTRTLA
-293 LTLRKT
+293 LRKA
-299 EVTPETPALRVTMP
+299 EVTPEVPALRVTMP

-324 VAVLDSG
+324 VAVLDRG

-352 VKVSAGMESVDGVCI
+352 VKVSAGMESADSVYI
-367 VTNPNFDGGQVKF
+367 ETNPKIDGGQVKF
-380 TFICEKGF
+380 TFICAKGF
-388 VDEAVLLTMTFQPE
+388 ADGAELVTMTFQSK
-402 KEGTVT
+402 KEGAVT
-408 LTPAIATSAVG
+408 LTPTVTTSAVG
-419 ADRQPI
+419 ADRRPI

-512 AVEPTCTKAGLTEGK
+512 AAEPTCTETGLTEGKHCSVCSAVLVEQEVVKAKGHTEVTDKAVEPTCTKAGLTEGK

-536 VEQEVVPAK
+536 VEQKVVPAKGHTEVVDKAVEPTCTETGLTEGKHCSVCGEVLVEQKVVPAK

-575 VLVEQTIVPA
+575 VLVEQEIVPA
-585 KGHSWDSGKITIVPT
+585 KGHNWDSGKITAAPT
-600 CTGTGVKTYTCTACA
+600 CTKTGVKTYTCTECD
-615 ATRTETVSATGH
+615 ATKTETASATGH
-627 TVVTVAKVEPTCTQ
+627 TAVAVAKVEPTCTQ

-792 IDKAV
+792 IDA
-797 APTCTKTG
+797 
-805 LTEGKHCSVCSAVL
+805 
-819 VEQKVVPAKG
+819 
-829 HIEVVD
+829 
-835 KAVEPTCTET
+835 AVEPTCTET

-853 SVCGEVQVEQE
+853 SVCGEV
-864 VVPAKGHTEVIDKAV
+864 
-879 EPTCT
+879 
-884 ETGLTEGK
+884 
-892 HCSVCGAVLVE
+892 
-903 QEIVPAKGH
+903 
-912 TEVIDKTVKPT
+912 
-923 CTETGLTEGKHCS
+923 
-936 VCNKVLVKQTIVPAK
+936 
-951 GHRWDG
+951 
-957 GKITAAPT
+957 
-965 CTGTGV
+965 
-971 KTYTCTACAATRTE
+971 
-985 TVSATGHTVV
+985 
-995 TVAKVEPTCTQPGRA
+995 
-1010 AGTKCSVC
+1010 
-1018 GEILSGLTEIKA
+1018 
-1030 TGHTEVIDAAVE
+1030 
-1042 PTCTETGL
+1042 
-1050 TEGKHCSVCNAVL
+1050 
-1063 VEQRVVPAKGHT
+1063 
-1075 EVVDKAVEPTCTE
+1075 
-1088 TGLAEGKHCSVCNA
+1088 
-1102 VLVEQ
+1102 LVEQ
-1107 EVVPAKGHTEVID
+1107 EVVK
-1120 KAVEPTCTET
+1120 
-1130 GLTEGKRCS
+1130 
-1139 VCGEVLVKQEVVP
+1139 

-1166 TCTKMGLTEGKHCS
+1166 TCTKTGLTEGKHCS
-1180 VCNAVLVEQKVVPA
+1180 VCGEVLVEQEVVPA
-1194 KRHTEVIDKAVAPTC
+1194 KGHTEVIDKAVAPTC

-1227 VEQEIVP
+1227 VEQEVVKAKGHTEAIDKAVAPTCTKMGLTEGKHCSVCNAVLVEQKVVP
-1234 AKGHIEVVDKA
+1234 AKGHTEVIDKAVEPTCTKTGLTEGKHCSVCSAVLVEQKVVPAKGHTEVIDKAVEPTCTETGLTEGKRCSVCNAVLVEQEVVKAKGHTEVIDKA

-1268 VEQEIVPAKG
+1268 VEQE
-1278 HTEVVDKAVEP
+1278 
-1289 TCTETGLTEGKH
+1289 
-1301 CSVCGEVLVEQKVVP
+1301 VVP
-1316 AKGHTEVIDKAVAPT
+1316 V
-1331 CTKTGL
+1331 
-1337 TEGKHCSVC
+1337 
-1346 GEVLVEQEV
+1346 
-1355 VPAKGHTEVVDKAVE
+1355 
-1370 PTCTET
+1370 
-1376 GLTEGK
+1376 
-1382 HCSVCSAVLV
+1382 
-1392 EQEVVP
+1392 
-1398 AKGHTE
+1398 
-1404 VVDKAVEPTCTKTG
+1404 
-1418 LTEGKHC
+1418 
-1425 SVCGEVLVE
+1425 
-1434 QEVVPALGF
+1434 LGF
-1443 TVSGSVAGVTDN
+1443 TVSGSVAGATDN

-1513 SANVACL
+1513 SANVDCL
-1520 LRRIGDV
+1520 LLRIGDV

-1577 RLADVNEDGQVDI
+1577 QLADANEDGQVDI

>member
-1 MRAKRASQRAAA
+1 MKAKRASRRAAA

-38 SASAVP
+38 SASAAP

-57 DKLAGVQGIV
+57 ESLAGVQGIV
-67 SYDNTALELTGAAM
+67 SYDDTALELTGAAM

-111 SQNILRLDFR
+111 SQSILRLDFR
-121 VRPDAAAG
+121 VKADAAAG

-136 IENAYNTGLG
+136 IENAYNTDPV
-146 AVPLNGA
+146 AVPLSGA
-153 PGVFTVTEPQST
+153 SGVFTVTEPQST

-178 TLHKGEQVSITACTY
+178 TLHKGEQVSITARTY

-287 VGFTQA
+287 IGFTQA
-293 LTLRKT
+293 LTLRKA

-324 VAVLDSG
+324 VAVLDRG

-352 VKVSAGMESVDGVCI
+352 VKVNAGMESVDGVCI
-367 VTNPNFDGGQVKF
+367 VTNPHTDGGQVKF
-380 TFICEKGF
+380 TFICAKGF
-388 VDEAVLLTMTFQPE
+388 ADGAELVTMTFQPK
-402 KEGTVT
+402 KEGVVT
-408 LTPAIATSAVG
+408 LTPTVTTSAVG

-472 PDEAHHYELAGW
+472 PDEAYHYELTGW

-512 AVEPTCTKAGLTEGK
+512 
-527 HCSVCGEVL
+527 
-536 VEQEVVPAK
+536 
-545 GHTEV
+545 
-550 VDKAVEPTCTKTGLT
+550 
-565 EGKHC
+565 
-570 SVCGE
+570 
-575 VLVEQTIVPA
+575 
-585 KGHSWDSGKITIVPT
+585 
-600 CTGTGVKTYTCTACA
+600 
-615 ATRTETVSATGH
+615 
-627 TVVTVAKVEPTCTQ
+627 
-641 PGRAAGTKC
+641 
-650 SVCGEVLSGL
+650 
-660 TEIKATG
+660 
-667 HTEVIDAA
+667 A

-741 TVSATGHTVVTVA
+741 TVSATGHTAVAVA
-754 KVEPTCTQPGR
+754 KVEPTCTQSGR

-792 IDKAV
+792 ID
-797 APTCTKTG
+797 
-805 LTEGKHCSVCSAVL
+805 
-819 VEQKVVPAKG
+819 
-829 HIEVVD
+829 
-835 KAVEPTCTET
+835 
-845 GLTEGKHC
+845 
-853 SVCGEVQVEQE
+853 
-864 VVPAKGHTEVIDKAV
+864 
-879 EPTCT
+879 
-884 ETGLTEGK
+884 
-892 HCSVCGAVLVE
+892 
-903 QEIVPAKGH
+903 
-912 TEVIDKTVKPT
+912 
-923 CTETGLTEGKHCS
+923 
-936 VCNKVLVKQTIVPAK
+936 
-951 GHRWDG
+951 
-957 GKITAAPT
+957 
-965 CTGTGV
+965 
-971 KTYTCTACAATRTE
+971 
-985 TVSATGHTVV
+985 
-995 TVAKVEPTCTQPGRA
+995 
-1010 AGTKCSVC
+1010 
-1018 GEILSGLTEIKA
+1018 
-1030 TGHTEVIDAAVE
+1030 AAVE
-1042 PTCTETGL
+1042 PTCTE
-1050 TEGKHCSVCNAVL
+1050 
-1063 VEQRVVPAKGHT
+1063 
-1075 EVVDKAVEPTCTE
+1075 
-1088 TGLAEGKHCSVCNA
+1088 
-1102 VLVEQ
+1102 
-1107 EVVPAKGHTEVID
+1107 
-1120 KAVEPTCTET
+1120 
-1130 GLTEGKRCS
+1130 
-1139 VCGEVLVKQEVVP
+1139 
-1152 AKGHTEVI
+1152 
-1160 DKAVEP
+1160 
-1166 TCTKMGLTEGKHCS
+1166 
-1180 VCNAVLVEQKVVPA
+1180 
-1194 KRHTEVIDKAVAPTC
+1194 
-1209 TKTGLTEGK
+1209 
-1218 HCSVCSAVL
+1218 
-1227 VEQEIVP
+1227 
-1234 AKGHIEVVDKA
+1234 
-1245 VEPTCT
+1245 
-1251 KTGLTEG
+1251 
-1258 KHCSVCSAVL
+1258 
-1268 VEQEIVPAKG
+1268 
-1278 HTEVVDKAVEP
+1278 
-1289 TCTETGLTEGKH
+1289 
-1301 CSVCGEVLVEQKVVP
+1301 
-1316 AKGHTEVIDKAVAPT
+1316 
-1331 CTKTGL
+1331 
-1337 TEGKHCSVC
+1337 
-1346 GEVLVEQEV
+1346 
-1355 VPAKGHTEVVDKAVE
+1355 
-1370 PTCTET
+1370 
-1376 GLTEGK
+1376 
-1382 HCSVCSAVLV
+1382 
-1392 EQEVVP
+1392 
-1398 AKGHTE
+1398 
-1404 VVDKAVEPTCTKTG
+1404 TG

-1520 LRRIGDV
+1520 LLRIGDA

-1562 SADAARNELLVRYFL
+1562 SADAAWNELLVRYFL

>member
-1 MRAKRASQRAAA
+1 MRAKRASRRAAA
-13 LLCAAALLVNLIST
+13 LLCAAALMVNLIST

-38 SASAVP
+38 SASAAP

-57 DKLAGVQGIV
+57 EALAGVEGIV
-67 SYDNTALELTGAAM
+67 SYDDTALELTGAAM

-129 EYLLDIL
+129 KYLLDIL
-136 IENAYNTGLG
+136 IENAYNTGLVTVSLSG
-146 AVPLNGA
+146 AS
-153 PGVFTVTEPQST
+153 GVFTVTEPQST

-178 TLHKGEQVSITACTY
+178 TLHKGEQVSITARTY

-211 FTYVAAEPLAALSG
+211 FTCVAAEPLSALSG
-225 AVKSLDASRAGYVSA
+225 AMKSLDASRAGYVSA

-287 VGFTQA
+287 IGFTQA
-293 LTLRKT
+293 LTLRKA
-299 EVTPETPALRVTMP
+299 EVTPEVPALRVTMP

-324 VAVLDSG
+324 VVTLDSG

-367 VTNPNFDGGQVKF
+367 ETNPKIDGGQVKF
-380 TFICEKGF
+380 TFICAKGF
-388 VDEAVLLTMTFQPE
+388 ADGAELVTVTFQPK
-402 KEGTVT
+402 KEGAVT
-408 LTPAIATSAVG
+408 LTPTVTTSAVG
-419 ADRQPI
+419 ADRRPI

-444 FRDEDGTVL
+444 FRDEGGTVL

-462 AAVPPDAVKA
+462 AAVPPDALKA

-512 AVEPTCTKAGLTEGK
+512 AVEPTCTE
-527 HCSVCGEVL
+527 
-536 VEQEVVPAK
+536 
-545 GHTEV
+545 
-550 VDKAVEPTCTKTGLT
+550 TGLT

-575 VLVEQTIVPA
+575 VLVKQEIVPA
-585 KGHSWDSGKITIVPT
+585 K
-600 CTGTGVKTYTCTACA
+600 
-615 ATRTETVSATGH
+615 
-627 TVVTVAKVEPTCTQ
+627 
-641 PGRAAGTKC
+641 
-650 SVCGEVLSGL
+650 
-660 TEIKATG
+660 
-667 HTEVIDAA
+667 
-675 VEPTCTKTGLTE
+675 
-687 GKHCSVCNKVLV
+687 
-699 KQTIVPAKGHSWD
+699 
-712 SGKITIAPTC
+712 
-722 TGTGVKTY
+722 
-730 TCTACAATRTE
+730 
-741 TVSATGHTVVTVA
+741 
-754 KVEPTCTQPGR
+754 
-765 AAGTKCSVCGEV
+765 
-777 LSGLTEI
+777 
-784 KATGHTEV
+784 GHTEV

-819 VEQKVVPAKG
+819 VEQ
-829 HIEVVD
+829 
-835 KAVEPTCTET
+835 
-845 GLTEGKHC
+845 
-853 SVCGEVQVEQE
+853 E
-864 VVPAKGHTEVIDKAV
+864 VVPAKGHTEVI
-879 EPTCT
+879 
-884 ETGLTEGK
+884 
-892 HCSVCGAVLVE
+892 
-903 QEIVPAKGH
+903 
-912 TEVIDKTVKPT
+912 
-923 CTETGLTEGKHCS
+923 
-936 VCNKVLVKQTIVPAK
+936 
-951 GHRWDG
+951 
-957 GKITAAPT
+957 
-965 CTGTGV
+965 
-971 KTYTCTACAATRTE
+971 
-985 TVSATGHTVV
+985 
-995 TVAKVEPTCTQPGRA
+995 
-1010 AGTKCSVC
+1010 
-1018 GEILSGLTEIKA
+1018 
-1030 TGHTEVIDAAVE
+1030 
-1042 PTCTETGL
+1042 
-1050 TEGKHCSVCNAVL
+1050 
-1063 VEQRVVPAKGHT
+1063 
-1075 EVVDKAVEPTCTE
+1075 
-1088 TGLAEGKHCSVCNA
+1088 
-1102 VLVEQ
+1102 
-1107 EVVPAKGHTEVID
+1107 
-1120 KAVEPTCTET
+1120 
-1130 GLTEGKRCS
+1130 
-1139 VCGEVLVKQEVVP
+1139 
-1152 AKGHTEVI
+1152 
-1160 DKAVEP
+1160 
-1166 TCTKMGLTEGKHCS
+1166 
-1180 VCNAVLVEQKVVPA
+1180 
-1194 KRHTEVIDKAVAPTC
+1194 
-1209 TKTGLTEGK
+1209 
-1218 HCSVCSAVL
+1218 
-1227 VEQEIVP
+1227 
-1234 AKGHIEVVDKA
+1234 
-1245 VEPTCT
+1245 
-1251 KTGLTEG
+1251 
-1258 KHCSVCSAVL
+1258 
-1268 VEQEIVPAKG
+1268 
-1278 HTEVVDKAVEP
+1278 
-1289 TCTETGLTEGKH
+1289 
-1301 CSVCGEVLVEQKVVP
+1301 
-1316 AKGHTEVIDKAVAPT
+1316 
-1331 CTKTGL
+1331 
-1337 TEGKHCSVC
+1337 
-1346 GEVLVEQEV
+1346 
-1355 VPAKGHTEVVDKAVE
+1355 
-1370 PTCTET
+1370 
-1376 GLTEGK
+1376 
-1382 HCSVCSAVLV
+1382 
-1392 EQEVVP
+1392 
-1398 AKGHTE
+1398 
-1404 VVDKAVEPTCTKTG
+1404 DKAVEPTCTKTG

-1434 QEVVPALGF
+1434 QKVVPALGF

-1520 LRRIGDV
+1520 LLRIGDV
-1527 NGDGTGAEDALQCT
+1527 NGDGTGAEDALRCT

>member
-38 SASAVP
+38 SASAAP

-67 SYDNTALELTGAAM
+67 SYDDTALELTGAAM

-129 EYLLDIL
+129 EYLLSIL
-136 IENAYNTGLG
+136 IENAYNTGLVTVSLSG
-146 AVPLNGA
+146 AS
-153 PGVFTVTEPQST
+153 GVFTVTEPQST

-178 TLHKGEQVSITACTY
+178 TLHKGEQVSITARTY

-211 FTYVAAEPLAALSG
+211 FTCVAAEPLAALSG
-225 AVKSLDASRAGYVSA
+225 AMKSLDTSRAGYVSA

-287 VGFTQA
+287 IGFTQV
-293 LTLRKT
+293 LTLRKA
-299 EVTPETPALRVTMP
+299 EVTPEVPALRVTMP

-324 VAVLDSG
+324 VVTLDSG

-341 SYDTALLTCTG
+341 FYDTALLTCTG

-367 VTNPNFDGGQVKF
+367 ETNPHTDGGQVKF
-380 TFICEKGF
+380 TFICAKGF
-388 VDEAVLLTMTFQPE
+388 ADGAELVTMTFQPK
-402 KEGTVT
+402 KEGAVT

-433 CEVKDPFFEVT
+433 CEVKDPFFAVT

-512 AVEPTCTKAGLTEGK
+512 AVEPTCTKTGMTEGKHCSVCSAVLVEQEVVPAKGHTEVIDKAVEPTCTETGLTEGK
-527 HCSVCGEVL
+527 HCSVCNAVL
-536 VEQEVVPAK
+536 VEQEVVPAKGHTEVVDKAVEPTCTETGLTEGKHCSVCSAVLAEQEIVPAK

-570 SVCGE
+570 SVCSA
-575 VLVEQTIVPA
+575 VLVEQKVVPA
-585 KGHSWDSGKITIVPT
+585 KGHTD
-600 CTGTGVKTYTCTACA
+600 
-615 ATRTETVSATGH
+615 
-627 TVVTVAKVEPTCTQ
+627 
-641 PGRAAGTKC
+641 
-650 SVCGEVLSGL
+650 
-660 TEIKATG
+660 
-667 HTEVIDAA
+667 VIDEA

-687 GKHCSVCNKVLV
+687 GKHCSVCNAVLV
-699 KQTIVPAKGHSWD
+699 EQEVVKAKGHTEVVDKAVEPTCTETGLTEGKHCSVCSAVLVEQTIVPAKGHSWD

-741 TVSATGHTVVTVA
+741 TVSATGHTAVAVAKVEPTCTQPGRAAGTKCSVCGEVLSGLTEIKATGHTEVIDKAVAPTCTETGLTEGKHCSVCGEVLVEQEVVKAKGHTEVVDKAVEPTCTKTGLTEGKHCSVCSAVLVEQKVVPAKGHTEVIDKAVEPTCTKTGLTEGKHCSVCNAVLVEQEIVPAKGHTEVIDKAVEPTCTKTGLTEGKHCSVCSAVLEEQKVVPAKGHTEVIDKAVEPTCTETGLTEGKHCSVCSAVLVEQKVVPAKGHTEVIDKAVEPTCTKAGLTEGKRCSVCSAVLVEQEIVPAKGHTEVIDKAVEPTCTETGLTEGKHCSVCNAVLVEQKVVPAKGHTEVIDKAVAPTCTKTGLTEGKHCSVCNKVLVKQTIVPARGHNWDSGKITIVPTCTGTGVKTYTCTECDATKTETVSATGHTAVAVA

-805 LTEGKHCSVCSAVL
+805 LTEGKHCSACNKVL
-819 VEQKVVPAKG
+819 VEQK
-829 HIEVVD
+829 
-835 KAVEPTCTET
+835 
-845 GLTEGKHC
+845 
-853 SVCGEVQVEQE
+853 
-864 VVPAKGHTEVIDKAV
+864 
-879 EPTCT
+879 
-884 ETGLTEGK
+884 
-892 HCSVCGAVLVE
+892 
-903 QEIVPAKGH
+903 
-912 TEVIDKTVKPT
+912 
-923 CTETGLTEGKHCS
+923 
-936 VCNKVLVKQTIVPAK
+936 
-951 GHRWDG
+951 
-957 GKITAAPT
+957 
-965 CTGTGV
+965 
-971 KTYTCTACAATRTE
+971 
-985 TVSATGHTVV
+985 
-995 TVAKVEPTCTQPGRA
+995 
-1010 AGTKCSVC
+1010 
-1018 GEILSGLTEIKA
+1018 
-1030 TGHTEVIDAAVE
+1030 
-1042 PTCTETGL
+1042 
-1050 TEGKHCSVCNAVL
+1050 
-1063 VEQRVVPAKGHT
+1063 
-1075 EVVDKAVEPTCTE
+1075 
-1088 TGLAEGKHCSVCNA
+1088 
-1102 VLVEQ
+1102 
-1107 EVVPAKGHTEVID
+1107 
-1120 KAVEPTCTET
+1120 
-1130 GLTEGKRCS
+1130 
-1139 VCGEVLVKQEVVP
+1139 
-1152 AKGHTEVI
+1152 
-1160 DKAVEP
+1160 
-1166 TCTKMGLTEGKHCS
+1166 
-1180 VCNAVLVEQKVVPA
+1180 
-1194 KRHTEVIDKAVAPTC
+1194 
-1209 TKTGLTEGK
+1209 
-1218 HCSVCSAVL
+1218 
-1227 VEQEIVP
+1227 
-1234 AKGHIEVVDKA
+1234 
-1245 VEPTCT
+1245 
-1251 KTGLTEG
+1251 
-1258 KHCSVCSAVL
+1258 
-1268 VEQEIVPAKG
+1268 
-1278 HTEVVDKAVEP
+1278 
-1289 TCTETGLTEGKH
+1289 
-1301 CSVCGEVLVEQKVVP
+1301 
-1316 AKGHTEVIDKAVAPT
+1316 
-1331 CTKTGL
+1331 
-1337 TEGKHCSVC
+1337 
-1346 GEVLVEQEV
+1346 
-1355 VPAKGHTEVVDKAVE
+1355 
-1370 PTCTET
+1370 
-1376 GLTEGK
+1376 
-1382 HCSVCSAVLV
+1382 
-1392 EQEVVP
+1392 
-1398 AKGHTE
+1398 
-1404 VVDKAVEPTCTKTG
+1404 
-1418 LTEGKHC
+1418 
-1425 SVCGEVLVE
+1425 
-1434 QEVVPALGF
+1434 VVPALGF

-1467 ARGDVRADGGFLLSG
+1467 ARGDVRADGVFLLPG

-1520 LRRIGDV
+1520 LLRIGDV

>member
-38 SASAVP
+38 SASAAP

-57 DKLAGVQGIV
+57 EALAGVQGIV
-67 SYDNTALELTGAAM
+67 SYDDTALELTGAAM

-111 SQNILRLDFR
+111 SQDILRLDFR
-121 VRPDAAAG
+121 VRPDAVAG

-146 AVPLNGA
+146 TVSLSGES
-153 PGVFTVTEPQST
+153 GVFTVTEPQST

-211 FTYVAAEPLAALSG
+211 FTCVAAEPLSALSG

-287 VGFTQA
+287 VGFTRA
-293 LTLRKT
+293 LTLRRA

-324 VAVLDSG
+324 VVTLDRG

-367 VTNPNFDGGQVKF
+367 ETNPNFDGGQVKF
-380 TFICEKGF
+380 TFICAKGF
-388 VDEAVLLTMTFQPE
+388 ADGAELVTVTFQPK
-402 KEGTVT
+402 KEGAVT
-408 LTPAIATSAVG
+408 LTPTVTTSAVG
-419 ADRQPI
+419 ADRRPI

-462 AAVPPDAVKA
+462 AVVPPDAVKA

-527 HCSVCGEVL
+527 HCSVCSAVL
-536 VEQEVVPAK
+536 VEQKVVPAK

-550 VDKAVEPTCTKTGLT
+550 IDKAVEPTCTKTGLT

-570 SVCGE
+570 SVCNA
-575 VLVEQTIVPA
+575 VLVKQEVIPA
-585 KGHSWDSGKITIVPT
+585 K
-600 CTGTGVKTYTCTACA
+600 
-615 ATRTETVSATGH
+615 
-627 TVVTVAKVEPTCTQ
+627 
-641 PGRAAGTKC
+641 
-650 SVCGEVLSGL
+650 
-660 TEIKATG
+660 G

-687 GKHCSVCNKVLV
+687 GKHCSVC
-699 KQTIVPAKGHSWD
+699 
-712 SGKITIAPTC
+712 
-722 TGTGVKTY
+722 
-730 TCTACAATRTE
+730 
-741 TVSATGHTVVTVA
+741 SA
-754 KVEPTCTQPGR
+754 
-765 AAGTKCSVCGEV
+765 
-777 LSGLTEI
+777 
-784 KATGHTEV
+784 
-792 IDKAV
+792 
-797 APTCTKTG
+797 
-805 LTEGKHCSVCSAVL
+805 
-819 VEQKVVPAKG
+819 
-829 HIEVVD
+829 
-835 KAVEPTCTET
+835 
-845 GLTEGKHC
+845 
-853 SVCGEVQVEQE
+853 
-864 VVPAKGHTEVIDKAV
+864 
-879 EPTCT
+879 
-884 ETGLTEGK
+884 
-892 HCSVCGAVLVE
+892 
-903 QEIVPAKGH
+903 
-912 TEVIDKTVKPT
+912 
-923 CTETGLTEGKHCS
+923 
-936 VCNKVLVKQTIVPAK
+936 
-951 GHRWDG
+951 
-957 GKITAAPT
+957 
-965 CTGTGV
+965 
-971 KTYTCTACAATRTE
+971 
-985 TVSATGHTVV
+985 
-995 TVAKVEPTCTQPGRA
+995 
-1010 AGTKCSVC
+1010 
-1018 GEILSGLTEIKA
+1018 
-1030 TGHTEVIDAAVE
+1030 
-1042 PTCTETGL
+1042 
-1050 TEGKHCSVCNAVL
+1050 
-1063 VEQRVVPAKGHT
+1063 
-1075 EVVDKAVEPTCTE
+1075 
-1088 TGLAEGKHCSVCNA
+1088 
-1102 VLVEQ
+1102 
-1107 EVVPAKGHTEVID
+1107 
-1120 KAVEPTCTET
+1120 
-1130 GLTEGKRCS
+1130 
-1139 VCGEVLVKQEVVP
+1139 
-1152 AKGHTEVI
+1152 
-1160 DKAVEP
+1160 
-1166 TCTKMGLTEGKHCS
+1166 
-1180 VCNAVLVEQKVVPA
+1180 
-1194 KRHTEVIDKAVAPTC
+1194 
-1209 TKTGLTEGK
+1209 
-1218 HCSVCSAVL
+1218 
-1227 VEQEIVP
+1227 
-1234 AKGHIEVVDKA
+1234 
-1245 VEPTCT
+1245 
-1251 KTGLTEG
+1251 
-1258 KHCSVCSAVL
+1258 
-1268 VEQEIVPAKG
+1268 
-1278 HTEVVDKAVEP
+1278 
-1289 TCTETGLTEGKH
+1289 
-1301 CSVCGEVLVEQKVVP
+1301 
-1316 AKGHTEVIDKAVAPT
+1316 
-1331 CTKTGL
+1331 
-1337 TEGKHCSVC
+1337 
-1346 GEVLVEQEV
+1346 
-1355 VPAKGHTEVVDKAVE
+1355 
-1370 PTCTET
+1370 
-1376 GLTEGK
+1376 
-1382 HCSVCSAVLV
+1382 
-1392 EQEVVP
+1392 
-1398 AKGHTE
+1398 
-1404 VVDKAVEPTCTKTG
+1404 
-1418 LTEGKHC
+1418 
-1425 SVCGEVLVE
+1425 VLVE

-1520 LRRIGDV
+1520 LLRIGDV